1 MLSIKTRWIFFFF
14 TDGVDYKKLFHSLI
28 HKTTFPLK
36 LSNNANVTDDAKL
49 WIAGLNYISYAG
61 KQVF

>member
-1 MLSIKTRWIFFFF
+1 MLIIKTRWIFFFA
-14 TDGVDYKKLFHSLI
+14 DGVDYKKLFYSLI

-36 LSNNANVTDDAKL
+36 LSNNVNVTDDAKL
-49 WIAGLNYISYAG
+49 LIAGLNYISYVG